1 MSPSPSTPHKEQL
14 WPYLLIGIY
23 FGIVA
28 TKGEVISWYRIQE
41 MFRFQ
46 SFYMYGVIGSVVLL
60 GVSSVWLI
68 KKYVLKAADGSP
80 IVIHPKTLGTG
91 TRYWAGGIIFGIGW
105 ALSGGCP
112 GPMFILVGNGVTVF
126 VVALMAAVAGAWT
139 YGQLRPHLPH

>member
-1 MSPSPSTPHKEQL
+1 MFDRRGEWVAYAGL
-14 WPYLLIGIY
+14 GVLLGVVFVKAEIL
-23 FGIVA
+23 
-28 TKGEVISWYRIQE
+28 SWYRIQE

-68 KKYVLKAADGSP
+68 KKYVLKAADGSR
-80 IVIHPKTLGTG
+80 IVIQPKTLGTG
-91 TRYWAGGIIFGIGW
+91 TRYWAGGILFGAGW

-126 VVALMAAVAGAWT
+126 VAALMAAVAGAWT
-139 YGQLRPHLPH
+139 YGQLRPRLPH